1 MEGLHAGSESS
12 EMGERRLVVE
22 GGHAGSES
30 SEMGERRLVVEGKED
45 CDVPVA
51 TGSRALEGIAVDA

>member
-1 MEGLHAGSESS
+1 MLGGGA
-12 EMGERRLVVE
+12 

-30 SEMGERRLVVEGKED
+30 NEMGERRLVVEGKED

-51 TGSRALEGIAVDA
+51 IVSLALEGIAVDV

>member
-1 MEGLHAGSESS
+1 MRSGKENKGRS
-12 EMGERRLVVE
+12 GEAE
-22 GGHAGSES
+22 GGGGVGGGHMGSES

-45 CDVPVA
+45 CDVPVT